1 MPRIT
6 DCSHL
11 GKQPLLDG
19 REEKVEF
26 LWTTFHHQL
35 AVHQRCLKSTPNANV
50 SQQLVTK
57 YDNHEKKKRRTARRA
72 GAGRAVDCRLRPDGK
87 FRLRTTRAAVL
98 KLCLRDSRG
107 ARRPDGKCRHDRRL
121 TSFGPCERPSFFL
134 GPCKR
139 PSVCFLAGAQP
150 RPA

>member
-11 GKQPLLDG
+11 VKQPLLDG
-19 REEKVEF
+19 REEKEEF

-35 AVHQRCLKSTPNANV
+35 AAHQRCLKSTQNADV
-50 SQQLVTK
+50 KSQQLVTK
-57 YDNHEKKKRRTARRA
+57 SDIHEGKKRLTARRA

-87 FRLRTTRAAVL
+87 SRLRTTAALL
-98 KLCLRDSRG
+98 KLCVRDSRG
-107 ARRPDGKCRHDRRL
+107 VRRPDGKCRHDRRL
-121 TSFGPCERPSFFL
+121 TSFGPCKRPSF
-134 GPCKR
+134 
-139 PSVCFLAGAQP
+139 SFLAEAQP